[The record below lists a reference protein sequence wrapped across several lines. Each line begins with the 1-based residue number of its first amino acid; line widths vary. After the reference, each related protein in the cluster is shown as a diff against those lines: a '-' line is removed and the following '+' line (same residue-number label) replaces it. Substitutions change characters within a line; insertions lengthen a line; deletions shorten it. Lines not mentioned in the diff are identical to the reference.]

1 MISIIANLI
10 DFIGNLFTAL
20 VSSDDKRKNNQE

>member
-1 MISIIANLI
+1 MISIIADLI
-10 DFIGNLFTAL
+10 DFIGNLCTTL